1 MPMPAVA
8 ENILMTDIDG
18 LEEIERQ
25 TAFRI
30 NEPRPRHPVH
40 NWGISPNIARASV
53 SRESEKPPQAVA
65 SIKPT
70 PVDVDD
76 RETFDRALQ
85 NARARWM
92 VPIRS
97 MSELLAAHRARRDE
111 LGLTHE
117 TIDELA
123 GWAGGYAGK
132 VLAPE
137 PIKNLGWQSLG
148 LLHGVFGTM
157 LIMVEDPEQI
167 RRVESRWIRR
177 ERPQTSAKIEG

>member
-1 MPMPAVA
+1 
-8 ENILMTDIDG
+8 MTATDFAD
-18 LEEIERQ
+18 LQEFERQ
-25 TAFRI
+25 TALRV
-30 NEPRPRHPVH
+30 NERTNHQRGLGHKFG
-40 NWGISPNIARASV
+40 WEISPNIARASA
-53 SRESEKPPQAVA
+53 SRESNKPPQVAV
-65 SIKPT
+65 SVKPA
-70 PVDVDD
+70 PVDVED
-76 RETFDRALQ
+76 REMFDRAPR

-111 LGLTHE
+111 LGLTHL
-117 TIDELA
+117 TIDEIA
-123 GWAGGYAGK
+123 GWASGYASK
-132 VLAPE
+132 ILSPD

>member
-1 MPMPAVA
+1 M
-8 ENILMTDIDG
+8 EGMTDIDG

-25 TAFRI
+25 TAQRV
-30 NEPRPRHPVH
+30 NERSIRRPGQ
-40 NWGISPNIARASV
+40 NWELSPNIARASA
-53 SRESEKPPQAVA
+53 SRESEKPVSTL
-65 SIKPT
+65 SIRPA
-70 PVDVDD
+70 PVDVED
-76 RETFDRALQ
+76 REMFDRALR

-111 LGLTHE
+111 LGLTHL
-117 TIDELA
+117 TIDEIA
-123 GWAGGYAGK
+123 GWASGYASK
-132 VLAPE
+132 ILSPD

-148 LLHGVFGTM
+148 LLQGVFGTM